1 MARTVADQLVSALI
15 EAGVPTF
22 TSRAVVAADRD
33 TGRAI
38 PAGYLCTRN
47 CARSIAFLIHTDNG

>member
-33 TGRAI
+33 TGSGHTCRL
-38 PAGYLCTRN
+38 PAQ
-47 CARSIAFLIHTDNG
+47 